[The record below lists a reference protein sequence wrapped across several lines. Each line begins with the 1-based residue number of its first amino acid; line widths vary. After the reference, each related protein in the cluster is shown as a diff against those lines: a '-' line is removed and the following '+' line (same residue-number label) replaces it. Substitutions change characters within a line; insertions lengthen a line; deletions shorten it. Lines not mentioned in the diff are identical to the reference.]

1 MKAVELAVAQ
11 EDGWRKIAI
20 TLIMALRGALES
32 NRLITAVKSVQREPS
47 DLNEASSVPSAG
59 TLTILA

>member
-20 TLIMALRGALES
+20 TLIMALRGALECNGLFS
-32 NRLITAVKSVQREPS
+32 TISLKVHNLGVSRKS
-47 DLNEASSVPSAG
+47 
-59 TLTILA
+59 